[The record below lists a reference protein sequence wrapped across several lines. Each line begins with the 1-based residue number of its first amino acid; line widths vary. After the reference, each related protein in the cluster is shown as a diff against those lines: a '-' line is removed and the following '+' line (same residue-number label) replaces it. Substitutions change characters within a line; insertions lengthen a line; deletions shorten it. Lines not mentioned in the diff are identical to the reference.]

1 MLLVFGGL
9 KGLESSLESDETL
22 KESEVE
28 LLFDRYVNT
37 CPKQGSRTIRT
48 EVWVELH
55 YFPYNPF
62 SLIMLKYGNMKIKKQ
77 YIRISDEF

>member
-22 KESEVE
+22 QESEVE
-28 LLFDRYVNT
+28 LLFDHYINT

-48 EVWVELH
+48 EVCRRVSR
-55 YFPYNPF
+55 Y
-62 SLIMLKYGNMKIKKQ
+62 LIFLKFMQK
-77 YIRISDEF
+77 

>member
-48 EVWVELH
+48 EVFKLS
-55 YFPYNPF
+55 YLFPLSIVPTF
-62 SLIMLKYGNMKIKKQ
+62 RDQSKFVVQ
-77 YIRISDEF
+77 SIRLL